1 VTDELCKPCH
11 QTEPMTDAQWTLN
24 GGEVRKTVELMAA
37 ARQHG
42 ATLRVE
48 VEWESLQ
55 RARADGLPQEREA
68 GLLRLAWD
76 TVIATL
82 PPSAV
87 GRSRRATWSWSEFVL
102 EGDQTTLAPLGR
114 RVVAALK
121 SVEELTTWSWHLVFN
136 EVFAGDPGRTFCCDV
151 GYDLQAVKGR
161 TAIVWARPYAG
172 IDWRE
177 SQRYPTV
184 TFLDTD
190 P

>member
-1 VTDELCKPCH
+1 
-11 QTEPMTDAQWTLN
+11 MTDAQWTLN
-24 GGEVRKTVELMAA
+24 GGEVRKTVERMAA
-37 ARQHG
+37 AHQHG

-55 RARADGLPQEREA
+55 RARADGLSRDREA
-68 GLLRLAWD
+68 ASLRLAWD

-87 GRSRRATWSWSEFVL
+87 GRRLTWSWSEFVL
-102 EGDQTTLAPLGR
+102 EGDQAVLALLGR
-114 RVVAALK
+114 RVVASLK
-121 SVEELTTWSWHLVFN
+121 AVEELHTWCWHLVFI
-136 EVFAGDPGRTFCCDV
+136 EVFAGDPERTFCCDV

-184 TFLDTD
+184 TFLDRD